1 MSSENNDTKDQPTNQ
16 NINLPQYIKST
27 YTILN
32 SPNTKNSQVT
42 LDSFKEF
49 ISITLPQKE
58 KTEELFNVISNYIF
72 ISKENKKIS
81 KDPFIL
87 FPIIFSS
94 NPKLSMN
101 YIDNILVIINQT
113 IEDVNRP
120 LFSFISQIFGQII
133 NSMYHNSSTE
143 NNILLGKPDQEF
155 LYRKLLNFCLND
167 IKLNKKNEQT
177 CGCLYLTELI
187 ENCPLV
193 KENDYLKELWET
205 ISGYIDDKLF
215 FAKLEIL
222 NCIISLIFAAE
233 TKFKPFA
240 NVALFKILDYLTD
253 NDWMKRKLSLNVV
266 YTLSF
271 YCREE
276 IIPLKEY
283 IIEFLNVLKN
293 DKITEVKEVCLQT
306 LKFLQENEEESENS
320 VKSQSIA
327 KSAEL
332 SKRENSR
339 SMKFLKV
346 KKSTAKKKQRSISMS
361 NSVENYNNTVSGLSK
376 AKGKTISVSKGSSA
390 QKKTKTQLN
399 KDKSKEKYEN
409 DKIVKIQK
417 ERRILDQIE
426 KDILERRAKTPV
438 LHNDDTNINGGTKK
452 IVLRAAKN
460 NDRPKTPTLCIENK
474 EENEKIENT
483 VGNIPLKGSNESFKI
498 KVGKSSDKK
507 SANKELN
514 LSEEKKIEVKENL
527 QDKFEEPKVSSN
539 DTNLPLQQT
548 KSKDELKV
556 ESSQQDQSS
565 IKTLSDEIKKISQM
579 QESILSSISKL
590 TQTVNSN
597 YTELDKRVS
606 KLESSLLELIKSN
619 SVNTN
624 SLHGNIIDKEW
635 QKILTEIEQ
644 GNYANAINLSVS
656 NDEYLFK
663 CISKLPTDKV
673 KSIDTTAI
681 EDILSRLIVLIPRGD
696 NLDVMI
702 PFCETIIKNK
712 VQLKKITKQ
721 NLKDV
726 ISYISSH
733 RNNFILSEETNKK
746 IDSLTLYFSS
756 D

>member
-1 MSSENNDTKDQPTNQ
+1 MESKESSFFYIFRAPIEKVYNIFVSPTLLTCTFFQNAKILNMKREESNLDSSGNEVTVLWNNTHQFTFRIDNT
-16 NINLPQYIKST
+16 INLSYFKMFTHRSIANPSNFAPFVHTFSFFWNST
-27 YTILN
+27 D
-32 SPNTKNSQVT
+32 KVT
-42 LDSFKEF
+42 VFKFTAWVKDSKEKE
-49 ISITLPQKE
+49 SITDYIMENKDSMCFSTENYLMTTLTNLEENESISKRDTNFTTIQRKPNQKKKNISTSTEQKLDEIQRTINKTVYLQTTSNLHEKRAIKPYEYYDRTVRRMNYQTQSSFAKIREPKYSIPQKE
-58 KTEELFNVISNYIF
+58 
-72 ISKENKKIS
+72 
-81 KDPFIL
+81 D
-87 FPIIFSS
+87 
-94 NPKLSMN
+94 
-101 YIDNILVIINQT
+101 
-113 IEDVNRP
+113 
-120 LFSFISQIFGQII
+120 
-133 NSMYHNSSTE
+133 
-143 NNILLGKPDQEF
+143 
-155 LYRKLLNFCLND
+155 
-167 IKLNKKNEQT
+167 
-177 CGCLYLTELI
+177 
-187 ENCPLV
+187 
-193 KENDYLKELWET
+193 
-205 ISGYIDDKLF
+205 
-215 FAKLEIL
+215 
-222 NCIISLIFAAE
+222 
-233 TKFKPFA
+233 
-240 NVALFKILDYLTD
+240 
-253 NDWMKRKLSLNVV
+253 
-266 YTLSF
+266 
-271 YCREE
+271 
-276 IIPLKEY
+276 
-283 IIEFLNVLKN
+283 
-293 DKITEVKEVCLQT
+293 
-306 LKFLQENEEESENS
+306 
-320 VKSQSIA
+320 
-327 KSAEL
+327 
-332 SKRENSR
+332 
-339 SMKFLKV
+339 
-346 KKSTAKKKQRSISMS
+346 
-361 NSVENYNNTVSGLSK
+361 
-376 AKGKTISVSKGSSA
+376 
-390 QKKTKTQLN
+390 
-399 KDKSKEKYEN
+399 
-409 DKIVKIQK
+409 
-417 ERRILDQIE
+417 
-426 KDILERRAKTPV
+426 
-438 LHNDDTNINGGTKK
+438 
-452 IVLRAAKN
+452 
-460 NDRPKTPTLCIENK
+460 K